1 MRGYVLLAD
10 PTPLSAAQLANL
22 RNWFGDSVFDKSAI
36 TSGLVVDQNTNYVQ
50 IMVGGVEVAD
60 NGDLILNEPN
70 AVPNSTGVATL
81 VATKFILGDDTT
93 EYEWSLES
101 NAPYNNNFV
110 ELKTD
115 SEDGIVRLIA
125 KQGTFGDYFVNVK
138 AQYTTPAGKLMSN
151 TVRINIHGV
160 TYPESFSI
168 NMAGNATYIRQFVA
182 SEDVLASVFGEN
194 NIKYNDEL
202 IPAYVIT
209 TKTPAEFYIEP
220 SSTDYTA
227 TINKIEYSYYN
238 YSDKAVSSGFLTREE
253 LGVENSQINTIG
265 PSGDDPL
272 AYTKHASHGGMNLQA
287 INITPNPTTYRFI
300 ARNSIGG
307 KDIVFNYVNIIIW
320 EDAAQIL

>member
-1 MRGYVLLAD
+1 MLAD

-115 SEDGIVRLIA
+115 SEDGIVRIIA

-138 AQYTTPAGKLMSN
+138 AQYTTPTGKLMSN

-160 TYPESFSI
+160 TYPESFSM
-168 NMAGNATYIRQFVA
+168 NMAGNATYIR
-182 SEDVLASVFGEN
+182 
-194 NIKYNDEL
+194 
-202 IPAYVIT
+202 
-209 TKTPAEFYIEP
+209 
-220 SSTDYTA
+220 
-227 TINKIEYSYYN
+227 
-238 YSDKAVSSGFLTREE
+238 
-253 LGVENSQINTIG
+253 
-265 PSGDDPL
+265 
-272 AYTKHASHGGMNLQA
+272 
-287 INITPNPTTYRFI
+287 
-300 ARNSIGG
+300 
-307 KDIVFNYVNIIIW
+307 
-320 EDAAQIL
+320 